1 MNVKEWLYLLFLCV
15 VLSIVA
21 AILWVYTIPPSVPRI
36 PGLDPA
42 PAPYIWSRISP
53 NPDFTCLIAESQYNA
68 HSIAMWCERI
78 AQ

>member
-1 MNVKEWLYLLFLCV
+1 MKEWLYLLMLCV
-15 VLSIVA
+15 VLSVIGA
-21 AILWVYTIPPSVPRI
+21 ELWVYFAPVAPRLPS
-36 PGLDPA
+36 LDPA

-78 AQ
+78 AP